1 MKKYFAVPAVM
12 TLALG
17 LTACSS
23 GSGNTGAKDGEKPA
37 QVLNLSKE
45 NDVITMDSTLATDG
59 MSFEVIN
66 MCIEGLET
74 TNENADIVPALAES
88 YDVSDDDLTYTFHLR
103 DAKWSNGDPVT
114 AADFEYAWKDA
125 ATDPTCD
132 YAYIFGSDGACI
144 KGADEAMGD
153 PAKKDEIAVKAVDDK
168 TLEGHTVP
176 ENSVFCVSDH
186 IPAVLSRKR
195 KIRGG
200 TGRPVRPVSRQPA
213 LLRSLQ
219 AG

>member
-103 DAKWSNGDPVT
+103 DAKWSNGEPVT
-114 AADFEYAWKDA
+114 AADFVFAWQRAVDPAVASEYAYMLSDIGQIKNA
-125 ATDPTCD
+125 AEII
-132 YAYIFGSDGACI
+132 AGSMD
-144 KGADEAMGD
+144 KGELG
-153 PAKKDEIAVKAVDDK
+153 VTAVDDK
-168 TLEGHTVP
+168 TLEVQL
-176 ENSVFCVSDH
+176 NV
-186 IPAVLSRKR
+186 
-195 KIRGG
+195 
-200 TGRPVRPVSRQPA
+200 PVSYF
-213 LLRSLQ
+213 LSLMYFRFPNKHL
-219 AG
+219 

>member
-153 PAKKDEIAVKAVDDK
+153 PAKKVECSGKAVDVKSLD
-168 TLEGHTVP
+168 VP
-176 ENSVFCVSDH
+176 R
-186 IPAVLSRKR
+186 SRN
-195 KIRGG
+195 
-200 TGRPVRPVSRQPA
+200 PPY
-213 LLRSLQ
+213 
-219 AG
+219 